1 MIQSGKELEFET
13 RNDLPGATRSSM
25 VGMLNA
31 LLADISDL
39 SSQLKQAHWNVK
51 GPNFIALHK
60 LFDDIV
66 EDVREHGDELAER
79 AVTLGGVAL
88 GTVRMAAERSTL
100 AEYPADISAGSD
112 HVRAVSDALATFGA
126 HVRESISIAEEAGD
140 ADTADLCT
148 EISRAIDK
156 WLWFVEAHAQAEA

>member
-13 RNDLPGATRSSM
+13 RNDLPGAVRSDM

-31 LLADISDL
+31 LLADASDL
-39 SSQLKQAHWNVK
+39 ASQLKQAHWNVK
-51 GPNFIALHK
+51 GPSFIALHK

-66 EDVREHGDELAER
+66 DDVREYGDELAER
-79 AVTLGGVAL
+79 AVSLGGIAL

-100 AEYPADISAGSD
+100 VEYPADISAGSD
-112 HVRAVSDALATFGA
+112 HVRATSDALATFGA
-126 HVRESISIAEEAGD
+126 HVRESIKIAEEAGD

-148 EISRAIDK
+148 EISRGIDK
-156 WLWFVEAHAQAEA
+156 WLWFVEAHGQAEA